1 MSYVYNGSILR
12 YMSGIDLSCNQL
24 TGRIPL
30 EIGYLN
36 EIHALN
42 LSHNKLIGPIPS
54 TFLNLK
60 QIESLDLSYNNLN
73 GRIPPQLIE
82 LNTLAVFSIAHNN
95 LSGPIPDQKAQ
106 FGTFDESTYEGNPF
120 LCGAPLQINCT
131 KIESPS
137 VTNVSNY
144 DRENN
149 GFIDMTVF
157 YWTFMVAYVA
167 ILMAITAVLHINPYW
182 RRKWFYFIEVCIT
195 SCYCFV
201 LDNFC

>member
-1 MSYVYNGSILR
+1 M
-12 YMSGIDLSCNQL
+12 
-24 TGRIPL
+24 GRIPL

-73 GRIPPQLIE
+73 RRIPPQLIE
-82 LNTLAVFSIAHNN
+82 LNNLAVFFVADNN
-95 LSGPIPDQKAQ
+95 LSGPILDQKAQ
-106 FGTFDESTYEGNPF
+106 FGTFDESNYEGNPF
-120 LCGAPLQINCT
+120 LCGAPPQINCT
-131 KIESPS
+131 KIESSS

-149 GFIDMTVF
+149 DFIDMTIF
-157 YWTFMVAYVA
+157 YWSFVVAYVA
-167 ILMAITAVLHINPYW
+167 ILMAIAVVLHINPYW
-182 RRKWFYFIEVCIT
+182 RQKWFYFIEVCIT
-195 SCYCFV
+195 SCYYFV
-201 LDNFC
+201 LDNFCWFSKTII